1 MAPCIGNGEKFVI
14 SAGDSCSVEGGC
26 IRSPNYPSDYD
37 SSDCTITVIGNQELI
52 LMANTFDTE
61 AGYDYLT
68 VGNGLFPEGAYD
80 GNDGPNGVTVGPGEV
95 ISWNPDKSWHG
106 GGWEVCEGGA
116 CYILKVTVWCEC
128 V

>member
-52 LMANTFDTE
+52 LMANTFETE
-61 AGYDYLT
+61 AGYDKLT
-68 VGNGLFPEGAYD
+68 VGGTDYH
-80 GNDGPNGVTVGPGEV
+80 GNNGPNGVTVGPGEV
-95 ISWNPDKSWHG
+95 ISWNADSSTHR